1 MLRKWDDSALV
12 RWLQHWRRG
21 WELGLRD
28 RCRILRQ
35 CHPGALEDQLPHV
48 LVCHRGGVYFI
59 SVPKPS
65 YSLGKAILWRWLQL
79 KMKHWQLKHWLMHSS
94 SSSFSCSQL
103 PRLINSNFP
112 ADPEKMSISGHS
124 MGGHG
129 ALICALKNPGKY
141 KACFILHAIN
151 RHLIIWRSDTLYDF
165 FFVLFCAFACFS
177 QCQRLR
183 PSVTPY
189 NVHGDRK
196 LFLAILDLTSPPG
209 R

>member
-1 MLRKWDDSALV
+1 MIVILLSEIFKSTNTKISSFTHKPILRKWDDSALV

-65 YSLGKAILWRWLQL
+65 YSLGKVILWRQLQL
-79 KMKHWQLKHWLMHSS
+79 KLKHWHLKHWRIHPS

-141 KACFILHAIN
+141 KARFILRAIN
-151 RHLIIWRSDTLYDF
+151 RHLIIWRSDFLYVF
-165 FFVLFCAFACFS
+165 LNSFVHLPVSVSVSVCAH
-177 QCQRLR
+177 L
-183 PSVTPY
+183 
-189 NVHGDRK
+189 
-196 LFLAILDLTSPPG
+196 
-209 R
+209 